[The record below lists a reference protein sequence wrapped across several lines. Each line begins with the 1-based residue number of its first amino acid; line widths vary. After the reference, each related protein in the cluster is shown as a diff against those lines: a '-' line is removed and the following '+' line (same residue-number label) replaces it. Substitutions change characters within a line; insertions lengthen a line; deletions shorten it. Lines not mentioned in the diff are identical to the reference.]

1 MAYACPAPQDIAM
14 FVFGMTT
21 ESSSDNKVV
30 STYPSTVPRLNETHP
45 IPSLPSKGEE
55 IFALRSRG
63 NKKRT
68 REKTKSHSDESHTK
82 KEDTKRE
89 KREKNEK
96 ERVRTQT
103 DTDTKSG
110 RVKAEITSKREK
122 EWNKRRKGDD
132 GRKGTR
138 ENRGRMEKRRAA
150 DE

>member
-1 MAYACPAPQDIAM
+1 MHIIYNTRRPRGVAYACPAPQDIAM

-89 KREKNEK
+89 KREK
-96 ERVRTQT
+96 
-103 DTDTKSG
+103 
-110 RVKAEITSKREK
+110 KRE
-122 EWNKRRKGDD
+122 
-132 GRKGTR
+132 R
-138 ENRGRMEKRRAA
+138 ERESKDANRHRYEKRKSESGDNEQAGEGMEQKA
-150 DE
+150 KGG